1 MIRSLAGLDV
11 LLAWRRGVIGAAA
24 GAVAIYVLVLRL
36 APESI
41 AETLL
46 PFLVFSDPAAL
57 GFFFVGGIVL
67 AERSEGTAAA
77 IAVSPVP
84 AASVLAARI
93 LVLATLGAV
102 GGFGVALGSGL
113 EVDWITFVPAVV
125 LTALLYT
132 CFGYAVAMRSSSVN
146 DYFARATG
154 WSTPLFAPLAL
165 FAVAPDAW
173 FMALWPTT
181 AALVL
186 LRGDAGP
193 GTAAVA
199 IVVLALAT
207 AVVGRWALAALEAA
221 QREGRG

>member
-1 MIRSLAGLDV
+1 MIRSLAVIDV
-11 LLAWRRGVIGAAA
+11 VLAWRRGVVGAAV

-41 AETLL
+41 AQALL
-46 PFLVFSDPAAL
+46 PYLVFSDPAAL

-67 AERSEGTAAA
+67 ADRAEGTAAA
-77 IAVSPVP
+77 IAVSPVS
-84 AASVLAARI
+84 ASSVLAARI
-93 LVLATLGAV
+93 LVLASLGSL

-113 EVDWITFVPAVV
+113 DVDWITFVPAVV

-146 DYFARATG
+146 DYFARATA
-154 WSTPLFAPLAL
+154 WSIPLFAPLVL

-186 LRGDAGP
+186 LRGEAGP
-193 GTAAVA
+193 GVAGAA
-199 IVVLALAT
+199 IVTLALAT
-207 AVVGRWALAALEAA
+207 GIVGRWALAALEAA
-221 QREGRG
+221 QREGRA